1 VAELQPA
8 SPSVVVVLASIEACD
23 RVSEEAGATAMR
35 VAPRELMLVGDV
47 EAAAVR
53 RALAE
58 PDAIIEDVSDGWA
71 AFELLGDDAGE
82 AFARVCELE
91 LPAEGWVQ
99 GEVARAAAK
108 VLVEPGRIT
117 ILVPAMLGTHVE
129 ERIRADAAE
138 VLTP

>member
-1 VAELQPA
+1 VAELQPT
-8 SPSVVVVLASIEACD
+8 SPFVVVVLASIEACD

-58 PDAIIEDVSDGWA
+58 PDAIVEDVSDGWA
-71 AFELLGDDAGE
+71 AFELLGDDARE

>member
-1 VAELQPA
+1 MAELQPA

-71 AFELLGDDAGE
+71 VFELLGDDARE